1 MSDIAK
7 SRQGKT
13 ASKGGVYGQFESLL
27 AKADIEINGSRSWDL
42 QLHDKRFIPRLLTHG
57 NLALGEAYMAGYWD
71 ARRLDEFFFRIL
83 RHGVDREIS
92 PRQAIVDALRARLF
106 NLQSLSRA
114 FQVGQR
120 HYDLGNDIYEAM
132 LDSRLTYTCGYWKT
146 AANLEQAQI
155 DKLDLVCKK
164 MQLRPGM
171 KVLDIGCGWGSFM
184 GYAAEHYGVEC
195 VGVTVSQEQ
204 ADWAKQQYAGLPLEF
219 RLQDYREV
227 EGQFDRVISL
237 GMFEH
242 VGRKNHRQFMEVAR
256 RCLKD
261 NGLLLLHTIGKNRRR
276 STPDAWI
283 DRYIFP
289 NGDLPSVGQ
298 IGDAADNLFATEDL
312 HNFGADYDKTLMA
325 WHRNFELAWPEKLS
339 PQFDTRFYRMWRY
352 YLLSCAGAFRAR
364 DIQLWQWVFSPW
376 GELGGHRRIS

>member
-1 MSDIAK
+1 MKGINK
-7 SRQGKT
+7 VRHFFNRN
-13 ASKGGVYGQFESLL
+13 SK
-27 AKADIEINGSRSWDL
+27 
-42 QLHDKRFIPRLLTHG
+42 
-57 NLALGEAYMAGYWD
+57 AG
-71 ARRLDEFFFRIL
+71 ARRNIM
-83 RHGVDREIS
+83 
-92 PRQAIVDALRARLF
+92 A
-106 NLQSLSRA
+106 
-114 FQVGQR
+114 

-227 EGQFDRVISL
+227 DGQFDRVISL

-298 IGDAADNLFATEDL
+298 IGDAADNLFVTEDL

-339 PQFDTRFYRMWRY
+339 AQFDTPFYRMWRY